1 MTIDK
6 LGLMVALD
14 AKMGYLNHRQTVISQ
29 NIANADTPGYRPQ
42 DLSDLDFG
50 SVLDKVGAEKKMSV
64 RMGATNEMHMPA
76 PSSVPG
82 GDAKEQRKG
91 LYEVAPSGNA
101 VVLEQQLIK
110 SNETMIDYNLMTG
123 IYKKQISMMKTALS
137 KG

>member
-64 RMGATNEMHMPA
+64 RMGSTNEMHMPP